1 MDSTETKYVF
11 YKRAFKGGAQ
21 TKQKASQP
29 QSETIN
35 IQPQPQQQV
44 EQTNDVQEN
53 NQTENQTEN
62 QTQEQD
68 QTQNEG
74 QNQEQNIAPDGAS
87 LDELNQEIPKN
98 KINFKVSTIVGNLD
112 QTLSSKQKI
121 NFDQLLMKQLFGSD

>member
-53 NQTENQTEN
+53 KTEN